1 MAEKVAILGGTG
13 KMGRWFARFF
23 KTKGYRV
30 VIGGRSPQKNRI
42 IAEELGVES
51 ASSNSDAVRGASIVV
66 VSTSIETV
74 PETIMKIKDSIGR
87 GSIVFD
93 IASVKTGISEALEV
107 LHAKGARVTSIHPM
121 FGPGADS
128 IKGKKIIV
136 VPVVKDD
143 TATAWVVDFFQKE
156 GADVH
161 MVKNAEEHDRIVAI
175 TLSLTHF
182 LNISLGR
189 VLARQDI
196 QKVKEL
202 AGTTFSLQLT
212 LAEAVLS
219 EDPEL
224 YYGIESLNPFF
235 KELAVDLMS
244 AMKETYMDLDSKE
257 AFVKHFIESREGL
270 AKDSQFST
278 AYERFYRALK
288 SLT

>member
-1 MAEKVAILGGTG
+1 MVEKVAVLGGTG

-23 KTKGYRV
+23 KNKGYRV
-30 VIGGRSPQKNRI
+30 VIGGRSPKKNKI
-42 IAEELGVES
+42 VAKELGVES
-51 ASSNSDAVRGASIVV
+51 ASSNIDAARGADIVV

-74 PETIMKIKDSIGR
+74 PETIMKIRDSIDK

-107 LHAKGARVTSIHPM
+107 LHSKGAKVTSIHPM
-121 FGPGADS
+121 FGPAADS

-143 TATAWVVDFFQKE
+143 EATAWAVDFFNKE
-156 GADVH
+156 GAEVH
-161 MVKNAEEHDRIVAI
+161 IVKNAEEHDRIIAV

-189 VLARQDI
+189 ILAKQDI

-212 LAEAVLS
+212 LTEAVLS

-224 YYGIESLNPFF
+224 YYGIEALNPYF
-235 KELAVDLMS
+235 KELAADFMS
-244 AMKETYMDLDSKE
+244 IVKETYVDLDSKE
-257 AFVKHFIESREGL
+257 AFIEHFIESREGL
-270 AKDSQFST
+270 AKDPQFST

-288 SLT
+288 AST